1 MSQVVC
7 CSHGGGLRVN
17 DSHEMSFFI
26 CYFLKK
32 QQKFKFSSTG
42 CSVNR
47 ICSNSLDDG
56 SQSKHIAQE
65 NVFSKQRLQHLSLA
79 ENMSKIGQTGHII
92 AQEHKKPLQRLTQRH
107 IKRKSPL

>member
-32 QQKFKFSSTG
+32 QQKIKFSSTALYG
-42 CSVNR
+42 
-47 ICSNSLDDG
+47 LK
-56 SQSKHIAQE
+56 QSKE
-65 NVFSKQRLQHLSLA
+65 LLC
-79 ENMSKIGQTGHII
+79 
-92 AQEHKKPLQRLTQRH
+92 
-107 IKRKSPL
+107 